1 MKYRCAHCGKVAEKA
16 AGHVNRARE
25 RGLNLYCNRRCSGL
39 GRRKGKTKAQRVAE
53 KAAYDAA
60 YRAKNLDAIK
70 AKKHEHFKRTYD
82 PVVAAAYRKQRMP
95 LHVEYCRQPEY
106 RVKKQAYDQKRRD
119 AEYGEFAEVAR
130 LTIDLNREIKG
141 RATNEQI
148 KWQSGTANKSQTRKR
163 AGNPEKER
171 SRPRGRW
178 RSRPG
183 VTTPHSQ

>member
-1 MKYRCAHCGKVAEKA
+1 
-16 AGHVNRARE
+16 
-25 RGLNLYCNRRCSGL
+25 LYCGRECSGL
-39 GRRKGKTKAQRVAE
+39 GRRCGKTKAQKREE
-53 KAAYDAA
+53 KRMYDME
-60 YRAKNLDAIK
+60 YRKKNLALIK
-70 AKKHEHFKRTYD
+70 AKKSAHFKKTYD
-82 PVVAAAYRKQRMP
+82 PVKAAIERKARMP
-95 LHVEYCRQPEY
+95 RHIEYCRRPEY

-119 AEYGEFAEVAR
+119 AEYGDFAEVAR

-183 VTTPHSQ
+183 VTSPHSQ

>member
-1 MKYRCAHCGKVAEKA
+1 MRFRCAHCGK
-16 AGHVNRARE
+16 AGDKPTGEVNRARNA
-25 RGLNLYCNRRCSGL
+25 GLKLHCDRRCAGL
-39 GRRKGKTKAQRVAE
+39 SRRKGKTKAQRIAE

-60 YRAKNLDAIK
+60 YRAKNLEMLK
-70 AKKHEHFKRTYD
+70 AKKREYFKHTYD
-82 PVVAAAYRKQRMP
+82 PATAAVYRKKRMP
-95 LHVEYCRQPEY
+95 IHIEYCRQPEY
-106 RVKKQAYDQKRRD
+106 RLKKQAYDQKRRD

-183 VTTPHSQ
+183 VSSPHSQ